1 MMKEAL
7 EYIVGLKG
15 GYDIVEQKG
24 RTYLVDNNGREQK
37 EFTQRYQKELE
48 TSTLSSIV
56 DYFAGDPDAVFAKDK
71 KYIIRIGGIGTVDVM
86 SEVSDEMQR
95 DNLLHIKAD
104 LPSKFPF
111 EQYMDLE
118 MFNIL
123 LQSRFE
129 DTEDRARLLALTG
142 NVVDESVRTYGDDG
156 VSQQATVKSGVA
168 TAANV
173 KVPNPVVLKPFRTFA
188 EAVQPESKFVFRMRK
203 DDSGVTAALIEA
215 DGGAW
220 KVQAIKNIAEYLEDC
235 LKDRLVSELTER
247 ITILS

>member
-1 MMKEAL
+1 MIKQAL

-24 RTYLVDNNGREQK
+24 RTFLLDKNGEMQH
-37 EFTQRYQKELE
+37 EFMQGYQKALQ

-56 DYFAGDPDAVFAKDK
+56 DYFAGDPDAVLGSSKAF
-71 KYIIRIGGIGTVDVM
+71 IIRIDGIGSVDVM
-86 SEVSDEMQR
+86 SEVSSEMQR
-95 DNLLHIKAD
+95 DNLLHVKAD

-123 LQSRFE
+123 LQARFE
-129 DTEDRARLLALTG
+129 DTEDRAKLLALTA
-142 NVVDESVRTYGDDG
+142 NVVDETVKSYGDDG

-168 TAANV
+168 TATNV
-173 KVPNPVVLKPFRTFA
+173 VVPNPVTLKPFRTFA
-188 EAVQPESKFVFRMRK
+188 EAEQPESKFVFRLRK
-203 DDSGVTAALIEA
+203 DEDGVTAALIEA

-220 KVQAIKNIAEYLEDC
+220 KVQAISNIADYLKRE
-235 LKDRLVSELTER
+235 LQAALTSEQMER

>member
-1 MMKEAL
+1 MIKQAL

-24 RTYLVDNNGREQK
+24 RSFVFDKNGEMQH
-37 EFTQRYQKELE
+37 EFTQRYQHSLE

-56 DYFAGDPDAVFAKDK
+56 DYFTGDPDAVFAKDK

-86 SEVSDEMQR
+86 SEVSGEMQR
-95 DNLLHIKAD
+95 DDLLHVRAD
-104 LPSKFPF
+104 LPGKFPF

-142 NVVDESVRTYGDDG
+142 NVVDESVKTYGDDG
-156 VSQQATVKSGVA
+156 ISQQATVKSGVA

-173 KVPNPVVLKPFRTFA
+173 VVPNPVTLKPFRTFA
-188 EAVQPESKFVFRMRK
+188 EAEQPESKFVFRLRK
-203 DDSGVTAALIEA
+203 DDDGVTAALIEA
-215 DGGAW
+215 DGGRW
-220 KVQAIKNIAEYLEDC
+220 KVQAIKNIAEYLDNCLEDA
-235 LKDRLVSELTER
+235 LSPELMQR